1 MIPFLVDIIFFLV
14 LRAVAE
20 GRIGWAF
27 WPPDTDPKE
36 IKSCGSPEQGI
47 WIPRSDRADDESDSE
62 SEHGDRSSSHE
73 TDSEESEDGEE
84 DEAESSDE
92 EEVAAK
98 LAGAGRFGALSLN
111 DGEDDDSGES
121 SEVSSG

>member
-1 MIPFLVDIIFFLV
+1 M

-36 IKSCGSPEQGI
+36 VKSCGSPEQGI

-73 TDSEESEDGEE
+73 TDSESEDGEE
-84 DEAESSDE
+84 DEAESNNE

-98 LAGAGRFGALSLN
+98 PAGAGRFGALSLN

>member
-1 MIPFLVDIIFFLV
+1 M

-27 WPPDTDPKE
+27 WPPDTGLKE

-62 SEHGDRSSSHE
+62 SEHGDGSSSDE
-73 TDSEESEDGEE
+73 TDSEESEGAEE
-84 DEAESSDE
+84 DKVESDDDK
-92 EEVAAK
+92 EVAAK
-98 LAGAGRFGALSLN
+98 PAGTGRFGALSLN
-111 DGEDDDSGES
+111 DGDDDSEES